1 MGIAFC
7 REIGSVDS
15 KRSERLVLKPID
27 RILNKALAG
36 GRIDVEE
43 CITLYESDQIEKMG
57 HVANQIMLKWHPEP
71 VTTFVIGRNVN
82 YTNICDV
89 YCRFCA
95 FYRPPGSS
103 EGYVLPDE
111 VIFRKIQETVDVG
124 GTEILMQGGTNPNLP
139 FSYYTNLLREIKKR
153 FPQITMHSFSPA
165 EIRKMQE
172 VSGGLTLE
180 EVIREIRDAGLDSLP
195 GGGAEILDDR
205 TRRKISRLKGSWR
218 DWMDVM
224 QTAHKLGMHTTGTMV
239 IGFGESMEERAL
251 HLLRIRDAQDDVIHQ
266 KLPTP
271 GFLAFIS
278 WTFQP
283 DNTNLKAEK
292 LGADEYL
299 KNVAISRIFLDNIP
313 NFQSSWVT
321 MGPEVGKLSLHY
333 GCNDFGSTMIEE
345 NVVSAAGTT
354 HKVNIGSTLRI
365 IREAGKIPAQRN
377 TKYEILRI
385 FTDENERVENDFVMQ
400 N

>member
-1 MGIAFC
+1 MS
-7 REIGSVDS
+7 R
-15 KRSERLVLKPID
+15 ID
-27 RILNKALAG
+27 RILDKALRGERLGLEDGLA
-36 GRIDVEE
+36 
-43 CITLYESDQIEKMG
+43 LYESDEIEKMG
-57 HVANQIMLKWHPEP
+57 HAANRIMQKFHPEP
-71 VTTFVIGRNVN
+71 IATFVIGRNIN
-82 YTNICDV
+82 YTNICDK

-95 FYRPPGSS
+95 FYRPPGSK
-103 EGYVLPDE
+103 EGYVLPNE
-111 VIFRKIQETVDVG
+111 QIFRKIEETIDVG
-124 GTEILMQGGTNPNLP
+124 GTEILMQGGTNPDLP
-139 FSYYTNLLREIKKR
+139 FTYYTDLLREIKKR
-153 FPQITMHSFSPA
+153 FNIHIHSFSPA
-165 EIRKMQE
+165 EIWKMKE

-180 EVIREIRDAGLDSLP
+180 EVIRELRDAGLDSLP

-205 TRRKISRLKGSWR
+205 TRKRISRLKGSWQ
-218 DWMDVM
+218 DWMEVM
-224 QTAHKLGMHTTGTMV
+224 RTAHRLGMSTTATMV
-239 IGFGESMEERAL
+239 IGFGESNEERVL
-251 HLLRIRDAQDDVIHQ
+251 HLLRVRDAQDECIRNGYNS
-266 KLPTP
+266 P

-292 LGADEYL
+292 LGPEEYL
-299 KNVAISRIFLDNIP
+299 KNVAISRLVIDNIP

-354 HKVNIGSTLRI
+354 HKVNINSTLRI

-377 TKYEILRI
+377 TRYEILRV
-385 FTDENERVENDFVMQ
+385 FDENEVVAKDFVMQ

>member
-1 MGIAFC
+1 M
-7 REIGSVDS
+7 
-15 KRSERLVLKPID
+15 KPID
-27 RILNKALAG
+27 RILDKALAG

-43 CITLYESDQIEKMG
+43 CITLFESDQIEKMG
-57 HVANQIMLKWHPEP
+57 DTANRIMKKWHPEP
-71 VTTFVIGRNVN
+71 VTTFVIGRNIN

-89 YCRFCA
+89 FCRFCA
-95 FYRPPGSS
+95 FYRAPGSA

-111 VIFRKIQETVDVG
+111 TIFQKIQETLDVG

-153 FPQITMHSFSPA
+153 FSITMHSFSPA
-165 EIRKMQE
+165 EIMKMKD
-172 VSGGLTLE
+172 VSDGLSLE
-180 EVIREIRDAGLDSLP
+180 EVVRQLHEAGLDSLP

-205 TRRKISRLKGSWR
+205 TRRKISKLKGSWR

-251 HLLRIRDAQDDVIHQ
+251 HMLRIRDAQDDVIMQ
-266 KLPTP
+266 KLNTP
-271 GFLAFIS
+271 GFLAFIP

-283 DNTNLKAEK
+283 DNTNMKVEKASPE
-292 LGADEYL
+292 EYL
-299 KNVAISRIFLDNIP
+299 KTLAISRIMLDNIP

-321 MGPEVGKLSLHY
+321 MGPEIGKLTLSY

-354 HKVNIGSTLRI
+354 HKVNIGSTLDL
-365 IREAGKIPAQRN
+365 IRAAGKIPAQRN
-377 TKYEILRI
+377 TKYEILRM
-385 FTDENERVENDFVMQ
+385 FDDVNEKIDRDFVMQ

>member
-1 MGIAFC
+1 MS
-7 REIGSVDS
+7 SV
-15 KRSERLVLKPID
+15 D
-27 RILNKALAG
+27 RILDNALAG
-36 GRIDVEE
+36 NRISLED
-43 CITLYESDQIEKMG
+43 CIELYGSDQIEKMG
-57 HVANQIMLKWHPEP
+57 HVANRIMLKHHPEP
-71 VTTFVIGRNVN
+71 ITTFVIGRNVN

-89 YCRFCA
+89 YCKFCA
-95 FYRPPGSS
+95 FYRAPGSK
-103 EGYVLPDE
+103 EGYVLSDE
-111 VIFRKIQETVDVG
+111 TIFNKIQETLDVG

-139 FSYYTNLLREIKKR
+139 FTYYTNLLREIKKR
-153 FPQITMHSFSPA
+153 FSIQMHSFSPA
-165 EIRKMQE
+165 EILKMKD
-172 VSGGLTLE
+172 VSDGLTLE
-180 EVIREIRDAGLDSLP
+180 EVMRELHEAGLDSLP

-224 QTAHKLGMHTTGTMV
+224 QTAHKIGMHTTGTMV

-251 HLLRIRDAQDDVIHQ
+251 HLLRIRDAQDECIANKH
-266 KLPTP
+266 KTP

-278 WTFQP
+278 WLFQP

-292 LGADEYL
+292 LGPQDYL
-299 KNVAISRIFLDNIP
+299 KNVAISRIMLDNIP

-321 MGPEVGKLSLHY
+321 MGPEVGKQSLHY

-354 HKVNIGSTLRI
+354 HKVNISSTLDI
-365 IREAGKIPAQRN
+365 IRDAGKIPAQRN
-377 TKYEILRI
+377 TKYDILRV
-385 FTDENERVENDFVMQ
+385 FDDVNEKIENDFMMQ

>member
-1 MGIAFC
+1 MS
-7 REIGSVDS
+7 SV
-15 KRSERLVLKPID
+15 D
-27 RILNKALAG
+27 RILEQALAG
-36 GRIDVEE
+36 NRISVED
-43 CITLYESDQIEKMG
+43 CVTLYESDQIEKMG
-57 HVANQIMLKWHPEP
+57 HVANQIMLRHHPEP
-71 VTTFVIGRNVN
+71 ITTFVIGRNVN

-95 FYRPPGSS
+95 FYRAPGSK
-103 EGYVLPDE
+103 EGYVLPNE
-111 VIFRKIQETVDVG
+111 TIFQKIQETIDVG
-124 GTEILMQGGTNPNLP
+124 GTEILMQGGTNPDLP
-139 FSYYTNLLREIKKR
+139 FSYYTNLLREIKVR
-153 FPQITMHSFSPA
+153 FPNITMHSFSPA
-165 EIRKMQE
+165 EIMKMKE
-172 VSGGLTLE
+172 VSEGLSLE
-180 EVIREIRDAGLDSLP
+180 EVVRALHEAGLDSLP

-205 TRRKISRLKGSWR
+205 TRRKISRKKGSWT

-224 QTAHKLGMHTTGTMV
+224 KTAHRIGMNTTATMV
-239 IGFGESMEERAL
+239 IGFGETNEERAM
-251 HLLRIRDAQDDVIHQ
+251 HLLRVREAQDACIAAGY
-266 KLPTP
+266 PSE

-292 LGADEYL
+292 LGADAYL
-299 KNVAISRIFLDNIP
+299 KNVAISRIMLDNIK

-354 HKVNIGSTLRI
+354 HKVNISSTLDL
-365 IREAGKIPAQRN
+365 IRQAGKIPAQRN
-377 TKYEILRI
+377 TRYEILRV
-385 FTDENERVENDFVMQ
+385 FDDVNAKVENDFVMQ

>member
-1 MGIAFC
+1 M
-7 REIGSVDS
+7 
-15 KRSERLVLKPID
+15 KPID
-27 RILNKALAG
+27 RILQKSLSG

-43 CITLYESDQIEKMG
+43 CITLFESDQIEKIG
-57 HVANQIMLKWHPEP
+57 DTANQIMKKWHPDP
-71 VTTFVIGRNVN
+71 ITTFVIGRNIN

-95 FYRPPGSS
+95 FYRAPGSA

-111 VIFRKIQETVDVG
+111 TIFQKIQETLDVN

-139 FSYYTNLLREIKKR
+139 FSYYTDLLREIKKR
-153 FPQITMHSFSPA
+153 FNITMHSFSPA
-165 EIRKMQE
+165 EIMKMKD
-172 VSGGLTLE
+172 VSDGLSLE
-180 EVIREIRDAGLDSLP
+180 EVVRQLHEAGLDSLP

-205 TRRKISRLKGSWR
+205 TRRKISKLKGSWR

-251 HLLRIRDAQDDVIHQ
+251 HMLRIRDAQDDVLLQ
-266 KLPTP
+266 KLNTP
-271 GFLAFIS
+271 GFLAFIP

-283 DNTNLKAEK
+283 DNTNMKAEK
-292 LGADEYL
+292 VTPEEYL
-299 KNVAISRIFLDNIP
+299 KTLAISRIMLDNVP

-321 MGPEVGKLSLHY
+321 MGPEIGKLTLSY

-354 HKVNIGSTLRI
+354 HKVNVSSTLQI

-377 TKYEILRI
+377 TKYEILRV
-385 FTDENERVENDFVMQ
+385 FDDENVKVDRDFVMQ

>member
-1 MGIAFC
+1 M
-7 REIGSVDS
+7 
-15 KRSERLVLKPID
+15 KPID
-27 RILNKALAG
+27 RILNKAQAG

-43 CITLYESDQIEKMG
+43 CITLFESDQIEKIG
-57 HVANQIMLKWHPEP
+57 DTANQIMKKWHPDP
-71 VTTFVIGRNVN
+71 ITTFVIGRNIN

-95 FYRPPGSS
+95 FYRPPGSA

-111 VIFRKIQETVDVG
+111 TIFQKIQETLDVD

-139 FSYYTNLLREIKKR
+139 FSYYTNILREIKKR
-153 FPQITMHSFSPA
+153 FDITMHSFSPA
-165 EIRKMQE
+165 EIMKMKD
-172 VSGGLTLE
+172 VSGGLSLE
-180 EVIREIRDAGLDSLP
+180 EIVRQLHEAGLDSLP

-205 TRRKISRLKGSWR
+205 TRRKISKLKGSWR

-251 HLLRIRDAQDDVIHQ
+251 HMLRIRDAQDDVLLQ
-266 KLPTP
+266 KLNTP
-271 GFLAFIS
+271 GFLAFIP

-283 DNTNLKAEK
+283 DNTNMKAEK
-292 LGADEYL
+292 VTPEEYL
-299 KNVAISRIFLDNIP
+299 KTLAISRIMLDNVP

-321 MGPEVGKLSLHY
+321 MGPEVGKQTLSY

-354 HKVNIGSTLRI
+354 HKVNVSSTLDI
-365 IREAGKIPAQRN
+365 IRQAGKIPAQRN
-377 TKYEILRI
+377 TKYQILRV
-385 FTDENERVENDFVMQ
+385 FDDENVKIDRDFVMQ

>member
-1 MGIAFC
+1 MTN
-7 REIGSVDS
+7 
-15 KRSERLVLKPID
+15 PID

-43 CITLYESDQIEKMG
+43 CVTLYESDQIEKMG
-57 HVANQIMLKWHPEP
+57 HVADQIMLKWHPEP
-71 VTTFVIGRNVN
+71 ITTFVIGRNVN

-95 FYRPPGSS
+95 FYRAPGSP

-111 VIFRKIQETVDVG
+111 VIFQKIQETIDVG

-139 FSYYTNLLREIKKR
+139 FTYYTNLLREIKKR
-153 FPQITMHSFSPA
+153 FPGITMHSFSPA
-165 EIRKMQE
+165 EIHKMKV
-172 VSGGLTLE
+172 VSDGLSLE
-180 EVIREIRDAGLDSLP
+180 EVVRQLHEAGLDSLP
-195 GGGAEILDDR
+195 GGGGEILDDR

-224 QTAHKLGMHTTGTMV
+224 HTAHTIGMNTTATMV

-251 HLLRIRDAQDDVIHQ
+251 HLLRVRDEQDDVIHQ
-266 KLPTP
+266 KLPTS
-271 GFLAFIS
+271 GFKAFIS

-283 DNTNLKAEK
+283 ENTNMKAEK
-292 LGADEYL
+292 LGPDAYL

-321 MGPEVGKLSLHY
+321 MGPEVGKQSLHF

-354 HKVNIGSTLRI
+354 HKVNIGSTLQI

-377 TKYEILRI
+377 TRYEILRT
-385 FTDENERVENDFVMQ
+385 FHDENEKVESDFVMQ

>member
-1 MGIAFC
+1 M
-7 REIGSVDS
+7 
-15 KRSERLVLKPID
+15 KPID
-27 RILNKALAG
+27 RILNKAQSG

-43 CITLYESDQIEKMG
+43 CITLFESDQIEKIG
-57 HVANQIMLKWHPEP
+57 DTANQIMKKWHPDP
-71 VTTFVIGRNVN
+71 VTTFVIGRNIN

-95 FYRPPGSS
+95 FYRAPGSA

-111 VIFRKIQETVDVG
+111 TIFQKIQETLDVG

-139 FSYYTNLLREIKKR
+139 FSYYTNILREIKKR
-153 FPQITMHSFSPA
+153 FDITMHSFSPA
-165 EIRKMQE
+165 EIMKMKD
-172 VSGGLTLE
+172 VSDGLSLE
-180 EVIREIRDAGLDSLP
+180 EVVRQLHEAGLDSLP

-224 QTAHKLGMHTTGTMV
+224 QTAHKIGMHTTGTMV

-251 HLLRIRDAQDDVIHQ
+251 HMLRIRDAQDDVLLH
-266 KLPTP
+266 KLNTP
-271 GFLAFIS
+271 GFLAFIP

-283 DNTNLKAEK
+283 DNTNMKADKVAPE
-292 LGADEYL
+292 EYL
-299 KNVAISRIFLDNIP
+299 KTLAISRIMLDNVP

-321 MGPEVGKLSLHY
+321 MGPEIGKLTLSY

-354 HKVNIGSTLRI
+354 HKVNISSTLQI

-377 TKYEILRI
+377 TKYEILRV
-385 FTDENERVENDFVMQ
+385 FDDENAQVDKDFVMQ

>member
-1 MGIAFC
+1 MS
-7 REIGSVDS
+7 SV
-15 KRSERLVLKPID
+15 D
-27 RILNKALAG
+27 RILDRALAG
-36 GRIDVEE
+36 NRISLEDCVE
-43 CITLYESDQIEKMG
+43 LYESDQIEKMG
-57 HVANQIMLKWHPEP
+57 HVANQIMLKQHPEP
-71 VTTFVIGRNVN
+71 ITTFVIGRNIN

-89 YCRFCA
+89 YCKFCA
-95 FYRPPGSS
+95 FYRPPGST

-111 VIFRKIQETVDVG
+111 TIFSKIQETLDVG

-139 FSYYTNLLREIKKR
+139 FTYYTNILREIKKR
-153 FPQITMHSFSPA
+153 FTIQMHSFSPA
-165 EIRKMQE
+165 EIMKMKD
-172 VSGGLTLE
+172 VSDGLTLE
-180 EVIREIRDAGLDSLP
+180 QVMRELHAAGLDSLP

-224 QTAHKLGMHTTGTMV
+224 ETAHKIGMHTTGTMV

-251 HLLRIRDAQDDVIHQ
+251 HLLRIRDSQDECIANGY
-266 KLPTP
+266 KTP

-278 WTFQP
+278 WLFQP

-292 LGADEYL
+292 LGPQDYL
-299 KNVAISRIFLDNIP
+299 KNLAISRIMLDNIP

-321 MGPEVGKLSLHY
+321 MGPEVGKQSLHY

-354 HKVNIGSTLRI
+354 HKVNISSTLDI

-377 TKYEILRI
+377 TRYEIVRV
-385 FTDENERVENDFVMQ
+385 FDDVNEKIENDFIMQ